1 MSRTD
6 AGMPLYVGYYL
17 ADTTHLTLEQSGAYL
32 HLLMSQWRVGYVPA
46 DPQKLAAICRVTR
59 THWVRHLAPAILPF
73 FEDRGDR
80 LVQRRLEAEANRARK
95 GRKNEAKNRVDRAEN
110 QAEITAKTAE
120 NTSPQSNQNNEVAQP
135 LARAPTRVP
144 SQSQSEE
151 EGSVGLRPTDAA
163 TAASP
168 SPRRDAAARDTPP
181 TIREALWRDGPP
193 ILRALI
199 GLGDRQTRT
208 LLGRLLRDARDD
220 AAAVHA
226 LLHEAQSLHPADP
239 QAWLMAAARNRG
251 GGATGSRRGRLDV
264 EWFDREMGAAGYFGS
279 SRAPPDPYSG
289 PMLDAIPAEETLL

>member
-6 AGMPLYVGYYL
+6 AWMPLYVGDYL

-95 GRKNEAKNRVDRAEN
+95 GRKNEAKNPADCAGK
-110 QAEITAKTAE
+110 QAEIPAKTAE
-120 NTSPQSNQNNEVAQP
+120 NIPQKSKPNNEVAPP
-135 LARAPTRVP
+135 LARALARVP
-144 SQSQSEE
+144 SESQSQSEE
-151 EGSVGLRPTDAA
+151 EGSVGLRPT
-163 TAASP
+163 
-168 SPRRDAAARDTPP
+168 AAAAVERNPPP
-181 TIREALWRDGPP
+181 TIRDALWRDGPP

-199 GLGDRQTRT
+199 GLGDRQART

-251 GGATGSRRGRLDV
+251 GGTTGSRRGRLDV
-264 EWFDREMGAAGYFGS
+264 DWFDREMAAAGYFGAS
-279 SRAPPDPYSG
+279 LAPPDSYPG
-289 PMLDAIPAEETLL
+289 PTIDVMPAEETLL